1 MEQPLSTDILINN
14 SVCDASDT
22 NTIYVLMRIRINGN
36 GTIYLSNTLRLNLQR
51 VDKFNRILIN
61 HLLILCKLI
70 AESVV

>member
-70 AESVV
+70 AECVV